1 MTNLEIFY
9 KILDFLPNETYFR
22 SRTTKV
28 SSMENE
34 YDRELSSLTLQ
45 SNNFCLVYNN
55 TYGRYDGASLS
66 TLKEAN
72 FS

>member
-9 KILDFLPNETYFR
+9 KILDFLHNETYF
-22 SRTTKV
+22 RTTKV

-55 TYGRYDGASLS
+55 TYGRYDGGSLS